1 MICES
6 MATAVTE
13 HICSKMIQ
21 LFNVLTSMKISRNYV
36 CLQKLLSLVYAV
48 GQERPILPVLPRA
61 RFVLPN
67 TFSALGSDFHACGR
81 HGK

>member
-21 LFNVLTSMKISRNYV
+21 LFNVSTYMKISRNYV
-36 CLQKLLSLVYAV
+36 CLQNLLSLVYAV

-67 TFSALGSDFHACGR
+67 TVSALGLDFHACGR